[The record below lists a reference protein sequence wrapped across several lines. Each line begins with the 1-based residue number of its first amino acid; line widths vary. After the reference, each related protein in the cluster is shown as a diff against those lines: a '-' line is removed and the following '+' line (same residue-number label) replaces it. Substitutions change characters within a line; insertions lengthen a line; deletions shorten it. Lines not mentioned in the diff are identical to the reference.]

1 MRLMLFDVHSH
12 FMLNLRGMGR
22 VGSIYCEI
30 RMNLR
35 GMGRVGSID
44 CLIRMNL
51 RGMGRVDSIYSLV
64 YVIEIRIT
72 FMLRIYLSLRTDW
85 M

>member
-35 GMGRVGSID
+35 GMGRVGSI
-44 CLIRMNL
+44 
-51 RGMGRVDSIYSLV
+51 YSLV
-64 YVIEIRIT
+64 YVLEIRIT
-72 FMLRIYLSLRTDW
+72 FILRI
-85 M
+85 

>member
-1 MRLMLFDVHSH
+1 MGSELCLRYCDEFDVHSH
-12 FMLNLRGMGR
+12 F
-22 VGSIYCEI
+22 

-51 RGMGRVDSIYSLV
+51 RGMGRVGSMYSL
-64 YVIEIRIT
+64 
-72 FMLRIYLSLRTDW
+72 IYFV
-85 M
+85 